1 MASADKQTF
10 EKGAIVSADS
20 ASLIALAAE
29 VAKHDE
35 KFQRVKGVKGSIKVP
50 RSVKKPTVWQRQ
62 NTGLSKR
69 SKRHDTSTAFPDHPD
84 EAQSA
89 RKAAMERKAKMYEML
104 RRDGGEGIPDNLREE
119 LLVEFDDPRRG
130 GGRDRYRSG
139 SEDEDGYR
147 GERFSS
153 RGRRRSRSR
162 SWSRSRSRSRSRSDD
177 GWDQDESMRVARDP
191 RDYKDDPWVEH
202 VDEFGRSRLVR
213 QSEIPAPEPS
223 RDCHDSPG
231 IYNPANPFPVFRNQ
245 DAIDKE
251 EWIKDATGE
260 MTRGAARR
268 RPGYSQAN
276 KVRHYDNTAERRARG
291 VGFYAFSQDE
301 EERAK
306 QMRELL
312 EMRNQTET
320 SRSKHRTLKDKRR
333 EEIEAR
339 KILIQQ
345 KRLKSLASTVAS

>member
-62 NTGLSKR
+62 NTGLSGR
-69 SKRHDTSTAFPDHPD
+69 SKRHDTSTAFPDQLD

-89 RKAAMERKAKMYEML
+89 RKAALERKAKMYEML
-104 RRDGGEGIPDNLREE
+104 KRDGGEGIPDNLREE

-130 GGRDRYRSG
+130 RSLGGTC
-139 SEDEDGYR
+139 
-147 GERFSS
+147 
-153 RGRRRSRSR
+153 GRVWAIETSTTI
-162 SWSRSRSRSRSRSDD
+162 
-177 GWDQDESMRVARDP
+177 RDP
-191 RDYKDDPWVEH
+191 TTSTFQEL
-202 VDEFGRSRLVR
+202 SRL
-213 QSEIPAPEPS
+213 S
-223 RDCHDSPG
+223 
-231 IYNPANPFPVFRNQ
+231 RNQ

-301 EERAK
+301 EERAR

-339 KILIQQ
+339 KVLIQQ

>member
-35 KFQRVKGVKGSIKVP
+35 KFQRVKGVKGGVKIP

-62 NTGLSKR
+62 NTGLLGR
-69 SKRHDTSTAFPDHPD
+69 RKRHDTSSTSFPEDSE

-89 RKAAMERKAKMYEML
+89 RRATLERKAKMYEML
-104 RRDGGEGIPDNLREE
+104 KRSGGEDIPDHLREE
-119 LLVEFDDPRRG
+119 LLVEFDDPWRG
-130 GGRDRYRSG
+130 HGKRI
-139 SEDEDGYR
+139 
-147 GERFSS
+147 
-153 RGRRRSRSR
+153 
-162 SWSRSRSRSRSRSDD
+162 
-177 GWDQDESMRVARDP
+177 
-191 RDYKDDPWVEH
+191 H
-202 VDEFGRSRLVR
+202 
-213 QSEIPAPEPS
+213 
-223 RDCHDSPG
+223 
-231 IYNPANPFPVFRNQ
+231 NPANPFPVFRNQ

-260 MTRGAARR
+260 MVRAAGRSLGG
-268 RPGYSQAN
+268 PGYSQAN
-276 KVRHYDNTAERRARG
+276 SVRHYDNTTERRARG

-301 EERAK
+301 EERAR

-312 EMRNQTET
+312 EMRTQTET

-339 KILIQQ
+339 KILIRQ
-345 KRLKSLASTVAS
+345 KQLKSLASTVAS